1 MAAGFLTNRVTLHA
15 DLQDY
20 LLNGLDRGVDE
31 NFN

>member
-1 MAAGFLTNRVTLHA
+1 MAAGFLMNRVTLQA

-20 LLNGLDRGVDE
+20 LLNGLDTGGDE